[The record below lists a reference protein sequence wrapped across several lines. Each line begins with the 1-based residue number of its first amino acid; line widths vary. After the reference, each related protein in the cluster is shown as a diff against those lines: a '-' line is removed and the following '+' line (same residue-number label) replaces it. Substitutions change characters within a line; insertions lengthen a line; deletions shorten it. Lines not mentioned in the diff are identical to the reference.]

1 MTKNLQDDKQSATD
15 DVPIKAFDRRM
26 LREAV
31 RMNKYKKTV
40 NHESQIRKDDIIKQM
55 Q

>member
-31 RMNKYKKTV
+31 RMNKYKKPD
-40 NHESQIRKDDIIKQM
+40 NQSQIRKDDIIRQM